1 MTKNVT
7 QAITVHL
14 LPVRLLAT
22 KYQTLLFAQLVIT
35 VLKDQLNQKFVKTA
49 TTNQEKALMLVK
61 NVQPATTVP
70 LPLM

>member
-7 QAITVHL
+7 QATTVHL

-22 KYQTLLFAQLVIT
+22 QYQTLLFVQLVIT

-61 NVQPATTVP
+61 NVQPVTTV
-70 LPLM
+70 L